1 MNNKL
6 QDNLRKEDKSM
17 KNNKLI
23 EYKPNVFIRIFNFF
37 KKLFSKKSVLTTK
50 NNIEKS
56 IIDSKNKA
64 NFLEDIQIEKNEEEI
79 RLKSLQLQYDNGE
92 IDEEDI
98 SDEDMDRLIQMYE
111 KETEELNADT
121 EIRKSHIA
129 QMLKELKQS

>member
-1 MNNKL
+1 
-6 QDNLRKEDKSM
+6 M

>member
-1 MNNKL
+1 
-6 QDNLRKEDKSM
+6 M

-23 EYKPNVFIRIFNFF
+23 EYKQNVFIRIFNFF
-37 KKLFSKKSVLTTK
+37 KKLFSKKNVLTTK

-56 IIDSKNKA
+56 LIDSKNKA
-64 NFLEDIQIEKNEEEI
+64 NFLEDIQIKKNEEKI

-121 EIRKSHIA
+121 ERRKYHIA
-129 QMLKELKQS
+129 QMLKELKNS